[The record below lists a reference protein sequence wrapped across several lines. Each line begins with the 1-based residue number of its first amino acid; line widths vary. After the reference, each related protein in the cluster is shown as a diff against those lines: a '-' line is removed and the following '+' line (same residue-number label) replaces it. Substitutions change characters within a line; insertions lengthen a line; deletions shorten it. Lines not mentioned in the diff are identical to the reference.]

1 MRGAEAVW
9 ACAHSW
15 CPESRAPRHDV
26 MWAHSGD
33 FFFFNRVLYS
43 FQLSPSRLRFTGGKG
58 HLISFVLKERNN
70 PHLDALA
77 VGRVER
83 RGRVLEARVQR
94 ECGGDSSR
102 SRSATERRA
111 LSPRR
116 RAERL
121 MVRCKVAAV
130 RVPAFD
136 EHLIRVR
143 LELGLV
149 LGIGDPK
156 PKPKPGPNPNPK
168 HLMRTAS
175 SRVSLG

>member
-1 MRGAEAVW
+1 MIL
-9 ACAHSW
+9 CI
-15 CPESRAPRHDV
+15 DV
-26 MWAHSGD
+26 RYIISYGI
-33 FFFFNRVLYS
+33 RLR
-43 FQLSPSRLRFTGGKG
+43 SRLT
-58 HLISFVLKERNN
+58 SVVLKERNN

-102 SRSATERRA
+102 SRAATARGA
-111 LSPRR
+111 LTPRR

-136 EHLIRVR
+136 EHLDRAETATVGSR
-143 LELGLV
+143 AAT
-149 LGIGDPK
+149 IGSR
-156 PKPKPGPNPNPK
+156 GCNR
-168 HLMRTAS
+168 MSRSRTAACYS
-175 SRVSLG
+175 TG

>member
-1 MRGAEAVW
+1 MIL
-9 ACAHSW
+9 CI
-15 CPESRAPRHDV
+15 DV
-26 MWAHSGD
+26 RYIISYGI
-33 FFFFNRVLYS
+33 RLR
-43 FQLSPSRLRFTGGKG
+43 SRLT
-58 HLISFVLKERNN
+58 SVVLKERNN

-102 SRSATERRA
+102 SSSRAATERRA

-130 RVPAFD
+130 RVPALD
-136 EHLIRVR
+136 EHLVRVR
-143 LELGLV
+143 V
-149 LGIGDPK
+149 
-156 PKPKPGPNPNPK
+156 
-168 HLMRTAS
+168 
-175 SRVSLG
+175 RV